1 MRKILF
7 FIIIFLI
14 SPLFASN
21 PDKNKE
27 CSSDI
32 VKIEFNFP
40 GAGSLSC
47 EVIKSDYIKIYI
59 NPEIDDSIN
68 PSPWF
73 AIRKS
78 EHSKSIKLEL
88 DYKNYKHRYYPKLS
102 KDKKKWTKIDEIFI
116 SKKEDGKIVI
126 IDFLP
131 SNQKEYVASQELITD
146 FWYDEWYNELESS
159 GRVKREII
167 GFSVLRNPIHMF
179 FAEKNT
185 NNPYIL
191 VLGRQHPPEVTGAL
205 AMKSFINELLTENFL
220 TDSFLD
226 RYNILFVPLMNPD
239 GVMNGFWRYNANKKD
254 LNRDWGNFTQPET
267 NAVYKKLTKLSNK
280 KLVLFIDFHS
290 TFKNIFYISD
300 VLEDSSMKHFLRD
313 WLGDSRD
320 SLSEINYSYEIINSL
335 NKDNGVSKNYIYNKY
350 KGIHTNV
357 IRPFNVYGPGM
368 NQNDYRIFPNFIS
381 NILNK
386 KQIKI

>member
-267 NAVYKKLTKLSNK
+267 YSVKNFLDNLKNRNQPILY
-280 KLVLFIDFHS
+280 IDFHS
-290 TFKNIFYISD
+290 TYKNIFYISD
-300 VLEDSSMKHFLRD
+300 AQLTNSHPNFLLNWLEK
-313 WLGDSRD
+313 SRLE
-320 SLSEINYSYEIINSL
+320 LSKIGYNFSIKESYTKSNR
-335 NKDNGVSKNYIYNKY
+335 VSKNYFHNKY
-350 KGIHTNV
+350 IIPSMTYEVSDTEERSKITK
-357 IRPFNVYGPGM
+357 
-368 NQNDYRIFPNFIS
+368 S
-381 NILNK
+381 SKILARNL
-386 KQIKI
+386 ITILLDPEN

>member
-7 FIIIFLI
+7 FIIIFFI

-88 DYKNYKHRYYPKLS
+88 DYKNYKHRYHPKLS

-191 VLGRQHPPEVTGAL
+191 VLGRQHPPEVTGTL

-267 NAVYKKLTKLSNK
+267 DAVYKKLIKLSNK

-350 KGIHTNV
+350 KIPSVTYEVSDNENRNIIQQSSSVLATNL
-357 IRPFNVYGPGM
+357 M
-368 NQNDYRIFPNFIS
+368 K
-381 NILNK
+381 LLL
-386 KQIKI
+386 KIE

>member
-1 MRKILF
+1 MKKILF
-7 FIIIFLI
+7 FIIIFFI

-21 PDKNKE
+21 LDKNKE

-116 SKKEDGKIVI
+116 SKKEGGKIVI

-159 GRVKREII
+159 GIVKREII

-179 FAEKNT
+179 FAEKNI

-191 VLGRQHPPEVTGAL
+191 ILGRQHPPEVTGAL

-267 NAVYKKLTKLSNK
+267 DAVYKKLTKLSNK

-350 KGIHTNV
+350 KIPSVTYEVSDNENRNIIQQSSSVLATNL
-357 IRPFNVYGPGM
+357 M
-368 NQNDYRIFPNFIS
+368 K
-381 NILNK
+381 LLL
-386 KQIKI
+386 KIE

>member
-7 FIIIFLI
+7 FIIIFFI

-102 KDKKKWTKIDEIFI
+102 KDKKRWTKIDEIFI
-116 SKKEDGKIVI
+116 SKKEDGKILI

-179 FAEKNT
+179 FAEKNI

-191 VLGRQHPPEVTGAL
+191 ILGRQHPPEVTGAF
-205 AMKSFINELLTENFL
+205 AMRGFINELLTENFL

-239 GVMNGFWRYNANKKD
+239 GVMNGYWRYNANKKD
-254 LNRDWGNFTQPET
+254 LNRDWGIFIQPET
-267 NAVYKKLTKLSNK
+267 DAVNKKLTELKNK
-280 KLVLFIDFHS
+280 KLALFIDFHS
-290 TFKNIFYISD
+290 TFKNLFYISD
-300 VLEDSSMKHFLRD
+300 IAEESPMKIFLED
-313 WLGDSRD
+313 WLLDSRK
-320 SLSEINYSYEIINSL
+320 SLLEANYKYEIINSF

-350 KGIHTNV
+350 KIPSVTYEVSDNEDRDV
-357 IRPFNVYGPGM
+357 I
-368 NQNDYRIFPNFIS
+368 QQS
-381 NILNK
+381 SSILAINLMELLLK
-386 KQIKI
+386 VK

>member
-7 FIIIFLI
+7 FIIIFFI

-21 PDKNKE
+21 PNKNKE

-116 SKKEDGKIVI
+116 SKKEGGKIVI

-167 GFSVLRNPIHMF
+167 GFSVLRNPIPMF

-191 VLGRQHPPEVTGAL
+191 ILGRQHPPEVTGAF
-205 AMKSFINELLTENFL
+205 AMKGFINQLLTVNSL

-267 NAVYKKLTKLSNK
+267 DAVYKKLTKLSNK
-280 KLVLFIDFHS
+280 KLILFIDFHS

-300 VLEDSSMKHFLRD
+300 VLEDSSMKYFLRD

-350 KGIHTNV
+350 KIPSVTYEVSDNENRNIIQQSSSVLATNL
-357 IRPFNVYGPGM
+357 M
-368 NQNDYRIFPNFIS
+368 K
-381 NILNK
+381 LLL
-386 KQIKI
+386 KIE

>member
-7 FIIIFLI
+7 FIIIFFI

-88 DYKNYKHRYYPKLS
+88 DYKNYKHRYHPKLS

-191 VLGRQHPPEVTGAL
+191 VLGRQHPPEVTGTL

-267 NAVYKKLTKLSNK
+267 DAVYKKLTKLSNK

-350 KGIHTNV
+350 KIPSVTYEVSDNENRNIIQQSSSVLATNL
-357 IRPFNVYGPGM
+357 M
-368 NQNDYRIFPNFIS
+368 K
-381 NILNK
+381 LLL
-386 KQIKI
+386 KIE

>member
-7 FIIIFLI
+7 FIIIFFI

-21 PDKNKE
+21 LNKNKE

-131 SNQKEYVASQELITD
+131 SNQKEYLASQELITD

-167 GFSVLRNPIHMF
+167 GFSVLKNPIHMF

-267 NAVYKKLTKLSNK
+267 DAVYKKLIKLSNK

-350 KGIHTNV
+350 KIPSVTYEVSDNENRNIIQQSSSVLATNL
-357 IRPFNVYGPGM
+357 M
-368 NQNDYRIFPNFIS
+368 K
-381 NILNK
+381 LLL
-386 KQIKI
+386 KIE

>member
-7 FIIIFLI
+7 FIIIFFI

-102 KDKKKWTKIDEIFI
+102 KDKKRWTKIDEIFI

-179 FAEKNT
+179 FAEKNI

-191 VLGRQHPPEVTGAL
+191 ILGRQHPPEVTGAF
-205 AMKSFINELLTENFL
+205 AMRGFINELLTENFL

-239 GVMNGFWRYNANKKD
+239 GVMNGYWRYNANKKD
-254 LNRDWGNFTQPET
+254 LNRDWGIFIQPET
-267 NAVYKKLTKLSNK
+267 DAVNKKLTELKNK
-280 KLVLFIDFHS
+280 KLALFIDFHS
-290 TFKNIFYISD
+290 TFKNLFYISD
-300 VLEDSSMKHFLRD
+300 IAEESPMKIFLED
-313 WLGDSRD
+313 WLLDSRK
-320 SLSEINYSYEIINSL
+320 SLLEANYKYEIINSF

-350 KGIHTNV
+350 KIPSVTYEVSDNEDRDV
-357 IRPFNVYGPGM
+357 I
-368 NQNDYRIFPNFIS
+368 QQS
-381 NILNK
+381 SSILAINLMELLLK
-386 KQIKI
+386 VK

>member
-7 FIIIFLI
+7 FIIIFFI

-21 PDKNKE
+21 LDKNKE

-88 DYKNYKHRYYPKLS
+88 DYKNYTHRYYPKLS

-191 VLGRQHPPEVTGAL
+191 ILGRQHPPEVTGAL

-267 NAVYKKLTKLSNK
+267 DAVYKKLIKLSNK

-350 KGIHTNV
+350 KIPSVTYEVSDNENRNIIQQSSSVLATNL
-357 IRPFNVYGPGM
+357 M
-368 NQNDYRIFPNFIS
+368 K
-381 NILNK
+381 LLL
-386 KQIKI
+386 KIE

>member
-131 SNQKEYVASQELITD
+131 SNQKEYIASQELITD

-267 NAVYKKLTKLSNK
+267 DAVYKKLIKLSNK

-300 VLEDSSMKHFLRD
+300 VLEDSSMKYFLRD

-350 KGIHTNV
+350 KIPSVTYEVSDNENRNIIQQSSSVLATNL
-357 IRPFNVYGPGM
+357 M
-368 NQNDYRIFPNFIS
+368 K
-381 NILNK
+381 LLL
-386 KQIKI
+386 KIE

>member
-7 FIIIFLI
+7 FIIIFFI

-116 SKKEDGKIVI
+116 SKKDGGKIVI

-167 GFSVLRNPIHMF
+167 GFSVLRNPIPMF

-191 VLGRQHPPEVTGAL
+191 ILGRQHPPEVTGAF
-205 AMKSFINELLTENFL
+205 AMKGFINQLLTVNSL

-267 NAVYKKLTKLSNK
+267 DAVYKKLTKLSNK

-300 VLEDSSMKHFLRD
+300 VLEDSSMKYFLRD

-350 KGIHTNV
+350 KIPSVTYEVSDNENRNIIQQSSSVLATNL
-357 IRPFNVYGPGM
+357 M
-368 NQNDYRIFPNFIS
+368 K
-381 NILNK
+381 LLL
-386 KQIKI
+386 KIE

>member
-7 FIIIFLI
+7 FIIIFFI

-21 PDKNKE
+21 LNKNKE

-88 DYKNYKHRYYPKLS
+88 DYKNYKHRYHPKLS

-267 NAVYKKLTKLSNK
+267 DAVYKKLTKLSNK

-350 KGIHTNV
+350 KIPSVTYEVSDNENRNIIQQSSSVLATNL
-357 IRPFNVYGPGM
+357 M
-368 NQNDYRIFPNFIS
+368 K
-381 NILNK
+381 LLL
-386 KQIKI
+386 KIE

>member
-7 FIIIFLI
+7 FIIIFII

-267 NAVYKKLTKLSNK
+267 DAVYKKLIKLSNK

-350 KGIHTNV
+350 KIPSVTYEVSDNENRNIIQQSSSVLATNL
-357 IRPFNVYGPGM
+357 M
-368 NQNDYRIFPNFIS
+368 K
-381 NILNK
+381 LLL
-386 KQIKI
+386 KIE

>member
-7 FIIIFLI
+7 FIIIFFI

-191 VLGRQHPPEVTGAL
+191 ILGRQHPPEVTGAL
-205 AMKSFINELLTENFL
+205 AMKSFINKLLTENFL

-267 NAVYKKLTKLSNK
+267 DAVYKKLIKLSNK

-350 KGIHTNV
+350 KIPSVTYEVSDNENRNIIQQSSSVLATNL
-357 IRPFNVYGPGM
+357 M
-368 NQNDYRIFPNFIS
+368 K
-381 NILNK
+381 LLL
-386 KQIKI
+386 KIE

>member
-7 FIIIFLI
+7 FIIIFFI

-21 PDKNKE
+21 PNKNKE

-167 GFSVLRNPIHMF
+167 GFSVLRNPIPMF

-191 VLGRQHPPEVTGAL
+191 ILGRQHPPEVTGAF
-205 AMKSFINELLTENFL
+205 AMKGFINQLLTVNSL

-267 NAVYKKLTKLSNK
+267 DAVYKKLTKLSNK
-280 KLVLFIDFHS
+280 KLILFIDFHS

-300 VLEDSSMKHFLRD
+300 VLEDSSMKYFLRD

-350 KGIHTNV
+350 KIPSVTYEVSDNENRNIIQQSSSVLATNLMKLLLKV
-357 IRPFNVYGPGM
+357 E
-368 NQNDYRIFPNFIS
+368 
-381 NILNK
+381 
-386 KQIKI
+386 

>member
-7 FIIIFLI
+7 FIIIFFI

-21 PDKNKE
+21 LNKNKE

-88 DYKNYKHRYYPKLS
+88 DYKNYKHRYHPKLS

-131 SNQKEYVASQELITD
+131 SNQKEYLASQELITD

-167 GFSVLRNPIHMF
+167 GFSVLKNPIHMF

-191 VLGRQHPPEVTGAL
+191 VLGRQHPPEVTGTL

-267 NAVYKKLTKLSNK
+267 DAVYKKLTKLSNK

-350 KGIHTNV
+350 KIPSVTYEVSDNENRNIIQQSSSVLATNL
-357 IRPFNVYGPGM
+357 M
-368 NQNDYRIFPNFIS
+368 K
-381 NILNK
+381 LLL
-386 KQIKI
+386 KIE

>member
-7 FIIIFLI
+7 FIIIFFI

-88 DYKNYKHRYYPKLS
+88 DYKNYKHRYHPKLS

-267 NAVYKKLTKLSNK
+267 DAVYKKLTKLSNK

-350 KGIHTNV
+350 KIPSVTYEVSDNEN
-357 IRPFNVYGPGM
+357 R
-368 NQNDYRIFPNFIS
+368 
-381 NILNK
+381 NIIQQSSSVLAKNLMK
-386 KQIKI
+386 LLLKIE

>member
-7 FIIIFLI
+7 FIIIFFI

-21 PDKNKE
+21 PNKNKE

-267 NAVYKKLTKLSNK
+267 DAVYKKLTKLSNK

-350 KGIHTNV
+350 KIPSVTYEVSDNENRNIIQQSSSVLATNL
-357 IRPFNVYGPGM
+357 M
-368 NQNDYRIFPNFIS
+368 K
-381 NILNK
+381 LLLK
-386 KQIKI
+386 IK